1 VLPPT
6 SYRSAKPKKQN
17 GKQTHRDT
25 KAAAPNSATSL
36 DCRDSNTRFPSRKTA
51 QGHAWDWQL
60 LGNQKKARSPTQ
72 KSQREQ
78 ARVREARGDG
88 GKKRATTNKQIKA
101 CREKQQQSKAKDTKH
116 NTRD

>member
-88 GKKRATTNKQIKA
+88 GKKRATTNKQTKA

>member
-1 VLPPT
+1 ML
-6 SYRSAKPKKQN
+6 KQRYIQRAAPETL
-17 GKQTHRDT
+17 GASCHKLQKRKTQKTKRKIDT
-25 KAAAPNSATSL
+25 KAAAPNSATSS

-88 GKKRATTNKQIKA
+88 GKKQATTNKQTNK
-101 CREKQQQSKAKDTKH
+101 SMP
-116 NTRD
+116 